1 MKGLCQ
7 QDLPISQAGSP
18 NGEALPRIEAKVALR
33 FCSKNFAFHVDSGT
47 GERTVSHR
55 ISFFQL

>member
-18 NGEALPRIEAKVALR
+18 NGEALPRYGFGPKSLHFMLIVELVNALLAIGYHSSN
-33 FCSKNFAFHVDSGT
+33 CEIGN
-47 GERTVSHR
+47 
-55 ISFFQL
+55 